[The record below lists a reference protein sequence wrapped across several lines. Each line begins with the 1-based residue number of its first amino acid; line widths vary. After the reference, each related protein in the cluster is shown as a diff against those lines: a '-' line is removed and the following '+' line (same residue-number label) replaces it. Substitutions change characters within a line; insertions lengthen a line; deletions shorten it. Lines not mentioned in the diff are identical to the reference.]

1 MNVESHTKINLGLKV
16 LNQRSDNYHNIETF
30 FVEID
35 FGDKLEIKKINN
47 GCKISSNVN
56 WVPLDNS
63 NLCYKAYEQISRF
76 CKKDLGV
83 SIHLEKSVP
92 PGSGLGGGSSN
103 AAETLKSINLLYDLN
118 INQNDLEIIASN
130 IGSDVPFFIRGKIQ
144 LGEKTGIKL
153 TPVDFLINKKI
164 LLIIPKFSINTKWA
178 YAEIKNKLKSHNNIP
193 KFADLKRRDFLSF
206 KFFENDFEKIVI
218 PSYPEIGTLK
228 SKLLEFGAN
237 FASLSGSGSTVF
249 GIFDD
254 EALAKR
260 AKSFFHSS
268 HLTILANPV

>member
-1 MNVESHTKINLGLKV
+1 MNVQSHTKINLGLKV
-16 LNQRSDNYHNIETF
+16 LNLRSDNYHNIETF

-35 FGDKLEIKKINN
+35 FGDKLEIKKINS

-56 WVPLDNS
+56 WLPLDNS

-83 SIHLEKSVP
+83 SIHIEKSVP

-103 AAETLKSINLLYDLN
+103 AAETLKSINLLYDLK
-118 INQNDLEIIASN
+118 INQKDLEIIASN

>member
-1 MNVESHTKINLGLKV
+1 MNVQSHTKINLGLKV
-16 LNQRSDNYHNIETF
+16 LNLRSDNYHNIETF

-35 FGDKLEIKKINN
+35 FGDKLEIKKINS

-103 AAETLKSINLLYDLN
+103 AAETLKSINLLYDLK

>member
-1 MNVESHTKINLGLKV
+1 MNLQKNISFIVFAIFFIILSIGLFT
-16 LNQRSDNYHNIETF
+16 DT
-30 FVEID
+30 
-35 FGDKLEIKKINN
+35 KKIQ
-47 GCKISSNVN
+47 S
-56 WVPLDNS
+56 P
-63 NLCYKAYEQISRF
+63 
-76 CKKDLGV
+76 
-83 SIHLEKSVP
+83 
-92 PGSGLGGGSSN
+92 
-103 AAETLKSINLLYDLN
+103 
-118 INQNDLEIIASN
+118 
-130 IGSDVPFFIRGKIQ
+130 
-144 LGEKTGIKL
+144 
-153 TPVDFLINKKI
+153 LINKKI

-254 EALAKR
+254 EALALK
-260 AKSFFHSS
+260 AKSYFYSS
-268 HLTILANPV
+268 HKTILANPI

>member
-83 SIHLEKSVP
+83 SIHLDKSVP

>member
-1 MNVESHTKINLGLKV
+1 MNVQSHTKINLGLKV
-16 LNQRSDNYHNIETF
+16 LNLRSDNHHNIETF

-35 FGDKLEIKKINN
+35 FGDKLEIKKINS

-56 WVPLDNS
+56 WLPLDNS

-103 AAETLKSINLLYDLN
+103 AAETLKSINLLYDLK
-118 INQNDLEIIASN
+118 INQKDLEIIASN

-153 TPVDFLINKKI
+153 TPVDFLINNKI

-178 YAEIKNKLKSHNNIP
+178 YTEIKNKLKSQNNIP

>member
-1 MNVESHTKINLGLKV
+1 MNVQSHTKINLGLKV
-16 LNQRSDNYHNIETF
+16 LNLRSDNHHNIETF

-35 FGDKLEIKKINN
+35 FGDKLEIKKINS

-56 WVPLDNS
+56 WLPLDSS

-103 AAETLKSINLLYDLN
+103 AAETLKSINLLYDLK
-118 INQNDLEIIASN
+118 INQKDLEIIASN

>member
-1 MNVESHTKINLGLKV
+1 MNVQSHTKINLGLKV
-16 LNQRSDNYHNIETF
+16 LNLRSDNYHNIETF

-103 AAETLKSINLLYDLN
+103 AAETLKSINLLYDLK

>member
-1 MNVESHTKINLGLKV
+1 MNVQSHTKINLGLKV
-16 LNQRSDNYHNIETF
+16 LNLRSDNYHNIETF

-35 FGDKLEIKKINN
+35 FGDKLEIKKINS

-56 WVPLDNS
+56 WLPLDNS

-103 AAETLKSINLLYDLN
+103 AAETLKSINLLYDLK
-118 INQNDLEIIASN
+118 INQKDLEIIASN

-153 TPVDFLINKKI
+153 TPVDFLINNKI

-178 YAEIKNKLKSHNNIP
+178 YTEIKNKLKSQNNIP